1 MPKKKSSVKIKN
13 HGKPKQAA
21 PKNEALLTLPN
32 VKVPTAPVAPK
43 VSAPV
48 INVPTIQV
56 PKVVEITVP
65 KTKEVND
72 NEYILVDI
80 SFGANEEVT
89 LRSGTR
95 RFYKWMSAK
104 HPYNVILQKTNL
116 DLTLSIGDKVE
127 AVETGV
133 FAGKPIIN
141 ATKVVEKNFIDMSII
156 NGLNNIEEQPGMTL
170 LFPNEV
176 AVLILK
182 GKPVPS
188 LKGWVGTK
196 LAY

>member
-1 MPKKKSSVKIKN
+1 MSKKKNSVKIKK
-13 HGKPKQAA
+13 HGKPQA
-21 PKNEALLTLPN
+21 PKNEALNPLPN
-32 VKVPTAPVAPK
+32 VKVPTAPVVPK
-43 VSAPV
+43 VSTPV
-48 INVPTIQV
+48 INIPTIQL
-56 PKVVEITVP
+56 PKVTTPKSKEI
-65 KTKEVND
+65 KD

-80 SFGANEEVT
+80 SFGATEEVV

-95 RFYKWMSAK
+95 RYYKWMSAK
-104 HPYNVILQKTNL
+104 HPHQVILQKENL
-116 DLTLSIGDKVE
+116 DLTLSIGDKVK

-133 FAGKPIIN
+133 FAGKSVIYKTEI
-141 ATKVVEKNFIDMSII
+141 VEKNFIDMSVI

-182 GKPVPS
+182 SEPVPS